1 MGEIDPTFIQELEHR
16 PKLAIIEAQ
25 GIPQIDL
32 SPLVN
37 LSLADYN
44 NATAIQGL
52 VDQVHDG
59 CKNWGFFQVINH
71 GVPIEICE
79 QLMSV
84 AKKFFDQPVE
94 EKRKVMRNEA
104 NPLGYCDTEVTK
116 TVREWKEVFDFTA
129 GVPMVMPT
137 EGDQTVEYANQ
148 WPNHPSELRYK
159 NTVVTIMKM
168 PNRQLEL
175 ILTEYF

>member
-37 LSLADYN
+37 LSPADY

-52 VDQVHDG
+52 VDQVHDA
-59 CKNWGFFQVINH
+59 CKTWGFFHVINH
-71 GVPIEICE
+71 GVPIERCE

-84 AKKFFDQPVE
+84 AKKFFGQPVE

-137 EGDQTVEYANQ
+137 EGDQIFEYANVTCPR
-148 WPNHPSELRYK
+148 WP
-159 NTVVTIMKM
+159 
-168 PNRQLEL
+168 
-175 ILTEYF
+175 